1 LVEVSVATI
10 GLILIVLGFV
20 LAFAAAILLAT
31 GNKGAGGH
39 TRGGGIL
46 LIGPFPIIFGTDRKS
61 VEILVVL
68 AIILIALVLV
78 FMLIPALLPLR

>member
-1 LVEVSVATI
+1 MVEVSVATI
-10 GLILIVLGFV
+10 GLVLIVLGFV
-20 LAFAAAILLAT
+20 LAFAAAILLAR
-31 GNKGAGGH
+31 GNKGAGGQ

-46 LIGPFPIIFGTDRKS
+46 LIGPFPIIFGTDRKH

-78 FMLIPALLPLR
+78 FMLIPALLPVR